1 MRGGGKGDRNRQPV
15 VRWVARERWSV
26 EKEEEEVEEVEEEE
40 VEGRR

>member
-1 MRGGGKGDRNRQPV
+1 MGKGDRNRQAV

-26 EKEEEEVEEVEEEE
+26 EKEEVEEEEEE